1 MGVAT
6 PPGIRR
12 RLRMRVTGAV
22 QGVGFRP
29 FLYRAATE
37 DGLAGWIRND
47 TRGVML
53 EVEGPEPAL
62 RRFRDRVRTEP
73 PPRAVIH
80 DVAEEWLPEVGLEG
94 LTIVKSDAV
103 GERVAAVLPDL
114 ATCDACLE
122 DVGIRL
128 ADEPAFRDEPASR
141 DAPASRD
148 EPEPDRRLGYAFTN
162 CTDCGPRFSI
172 IRSLPYDR
180 PNTTMAGFELC
191 DACRA
196 EYEDPLD
203 RRFHAQPT
211 ACPECGPRLWVEE
224 AGDAEVRPPGEGTAS
239 AAGSGVDPGVDPGAS
254 ADAVAR
260 AAAAIRAG
268 KILAVKGLGGFHL
281 VVDAADEAA
290 VAALRARK
298 HRPTKPLAVMVRDL
312 EQART
317 LCVVPAGA
325 EALLVQ
331 PEAPIVL
338 LERRPDAPV
347 ADGVAPGNPYLG
359 VMLPYTPLH
368 HLLMR
373 AVDRPIVAT
382 SGNLTD
388 EPICTEN
395 DEARQ
400 RLGAIADTF
409 VLHDRPI
416 QRPVDDSVVQL
427 AADAPR
433 LLRRSRGYAPLPVRL
448 EAEVP
453 RILAVGGHLKNT
465 IALSRGR
472 DVFLSQHIGDLE
484 TPQALDA
491 FHRVIHD
498 FLALYDVRPS
508 IIAHDLHPDYASTLW
523 AMDAAEDGLAGRAG
537 LAGTDS
543 LAARDSRAG
552 ESGPVEV
559 SGGSTGKA
567 AIPLVAVQ
575 HHHAHLAACLADT
588 GEDRALGVVWDGTGL
603 GPDGTVWGGEF
614 LLGDAAGY
622 ERVAHLRPFRLPGG
636 DAAVKEPR
644 RMALAL
650 AHAAW
655 GDEGVDRVL
664 SRLGDAFDTHDL
676 RVLRQVLESGFRAP
690 WTTSA
695 GRLFDGVSALLGL
708 RQRAGFEGEAAMALE
723 YAVDPAEDG
732 AYPLE
737 VRAAGTG
744 DRPEGMG
751 RPDRGERPER
761 GDVLEPEGTREVAG
775 PSSPLIVDWAPALD
789 ALLEDL
795 EAGADTGPAA
805 ARFHNGLVDAI
816 RAVAEA
822 VCGPAGEPRVA
833 LTGGV
838 FQNRILTE
846 RAAEGL
852 RADGWEPLLHRRVP
866 ANDGGLSLGQV
877 AVAAATGEAN

>member
-1 MGVAT
+1 MAGAAT
-6 PPGIRR
+6 PSTARR
-12 RLRMRVTGAV
+12 RLRLQVTGAV

-37 DGLAGWIRND
+37 GGLAGWIRND

-53 EVEGPEPAL
+53 EMEGAEPAL
-62 RRFRDRVRTEP
+62 RRFRDRVRSEP
-73 PPRAVIH
+73 PPRAVVH
-80 DVAEEWLPEVGLEG
+80 DVTEEWLPAVGLEG
-94 LTIVKSDAV
+94 LSILASDGM

-122 DVGIRL
+122 DIGL
-128 ADEPAFRDEPASR
+128 QPD
-141 DAPASRD
+141 
-148 EPEPDRRLGYAFTN
+148 PEPVPADLESDPHPEADRRSGYAFTN

-180 PNTTMAGFELC
+180 PRTTMAGFELC

-211 ACPECGPRLWVEE
+211 ACPECGPRLWLE
-224 AGDAEVRPPGEGTAS
+224 ADDDVAEI
-239 AAGSGVDPGVDPGAS
+239 DPGTDPI
-254 ADAVAR
+254 DW
-260 AAAAIRAG
+260 AAEAIRAG
-268 KILAVKGLGGFHL
+268 SVLAVKGLGGFHL
-281 VVDAADEAA
+281 VVDAADPAA
-290 VAALRARK
+290 VARLRARK

-312 EQART
+312 DQARQ
-317 LCVVPAGA
+317 LCVVPAEA

-338 LERRPDAPV
+338 LERRPEAPV
-347 ADGVAPGNPYLG
+347 SGDVAPGNPYLG

-373 AVDRPIVAT
+373 RVDRPVVAT

-388 EPICTEN
+388 EPICIGN
-395 DEARQ
+395 GEARA
-400 RLGAIADTF
+400 RLGGIADAF

-416 QRPVDDSVVQL
+416 QRAVDDSVVQIV
-427 AADAPR
+427 AGAPR

-448 EAEVP
+448 DRAVAP
-453 RILAVGGHLKNT
+453 ILAVGGHLKNT

-484 TPQALDA
+484 TPQALEA
-491 FHRVIHD
+491 FERVIHD
-498 FLALYDVRPS
+498 FLRLYEVRPTV
-508 IIAHDLHPDYASTLW
+508 IAHDLHPDYSSTLW
-523 AMDAAEDGLAGRAG
+523 AETVTGLENA
-537 LAGTDS
+537 T
-543 LAARDSRAG
+543 G
-552 ESGPVEV
+552 EIRRVP
-559 SGGSTGKA
+559 
-567 AIPLVAVQ
+567 VQ

-614 LLGDAAGY
+614 LLGGAGGY

-655 GDEGVDRVL
+655 GEAGIERAL
-664 SRLGDAFDTHDL
+664 GRLGAGVFDAGEV

-695 GRLFDGVSALLGL
+695 GRLFDGVASLLGL
-708 RQRAGFEGEAAMALE
+708 HQRAGFEGEAAMALE
-723 YAVDPAEDG
+723 YAVAPGETG
-732 AYPLE
+732 AYPFD
-737 VRAAGTG
+737 VRALDAGRQAGREGGRDGHADAEGGTG
-744 DRPEGMG
+744 G
-751 RPDRGERPER
+751 
-761 GDVLEPEGTREVAG
+761 
-775 PSSPLIVDWAPALD
+775 LIVDWAPAVD
-789 ALLEDL
+789 ALLDDVGG
-795 EAGADTGPAA
+795 GADVATAA
-805 ARFHNGLVDAI
+805 ARFHNGLVAAI

-822 VCGPAGEPRVA
+822 VGEPRVA

-838 FQNRILTE
+838 FQNRVLTE
-846 RAAEGL
+846 GVVEAVRAAGL
-852 RADGWEPLLHRRVP
+852 RPLLHRQVP

-877 AVAAATGEAN
+877 AVAAVQHGEAN

>member
-6 PPGIRR
+6 PPETRR
-12 RLRMRVTGAV
+12 RLRLQVTGAV

-29 FLYRAATE
+29 FLFRAATE
-37 DGLAGWIRND
+37 DRLAGWIRND

-53 EVEGPEPAL
+53 EVEGTEEAL
-62 RRFRDRVRTEP
+62 RRFRDRVRTDP

-80 DVAEEWLPEVGLEG
+80 EVTEEWLPTIGLDG
-94 LTIVKSDAV
+94 LTIVKSEAV
-103 GERVAAVLPDL
+103 GERIAAVLPDL
-114 ATCDACLE
+114 ATCDACL
-122 DVGIRL
+122 
-128 ADEPAFRDEPASR
+128 ADIGARS
-141 DAPASRD
+141 
-148 EPEPDRRLGYAFTN
+148 DRRSAYAFTN

-172 IRSLPYDR
+172 IRALPYDR

-196 EYEDPLD
+196 EYEDPMD

-211 ACPECGPRLWVEE
+211 ACPECGPRLWMEE
-224 AGDAEVRPPGEGTAS
+224 PSDDGTRTAGEPEVPGEPEV
-239 AAGSGVDPGVDPGAS
+239 AGEPGEADPI
-254 ADAVAR
+254 AR

-268 KILAVKGLGGFHL
+268 RVLAVKGLGGFHL
-281 VVDAADEAA
+281 VVDAANEAA
-290 VAALRARK
+290 VAALRERK

-312 EQART
+312 EDARRLT
-317 LCVVPAGA
+317 VVPPEA

-359 VMLPYTPLH
+359 VMLPYTPMH

-388 EPICTEN
+388 EPICTDN
-395 DEARQ
+395 DEARR
-400 RLGAIADTF
+400 RLGGIADTF

-427 AADAPR
+427 AAGAPR
-433 LLRRSRGYAPLPVRL
+433 LVRRSRGYAPLPVRL

-453 RILAVGGHLKNT
+453 PILAVGGHLKNT

-491 FHRVIHD
+491 FRAVIAD
-498 FLALYDVRPS
+498 FLDLYDVRPTV
-508 IIAHDLHPDYASTLW
+508 IAHDLHPDYASTRW
-523 AMDAAEDGLAGRAG
+523 AHDGLAGVDELDESDAP
-537 LAGTDS
+537 S
-543 LAARDSRAG
+543 L
-552 ESGPVEV
+552 
-559 SGGSTGKA
+559 
-567 AIPLVAVQ
+567 IPIQ
-575 HHHAHLAACLADT
+575 HHHAHLAAVLADNA
-588 GEDRALGVVWDGTGL
+588 EDRALGVVWDGTGL

-655 GDEGVDRVL
+655 GEEGVERVL
-664 SRLGDAFDTHDL
+664 RRLGPDVFDPQEL
-676 RVLRQVLESGFRAP
+676 RVLRQVLASGFRAP

-695 GRLFDGVSALLGL
+695 GRLFDGVSSLIGL
-708 RQRAGFEGEAAMALE
+708 RQRVGFEGEAAMALE
-723 YAVDPAEDG
+723 YAVDFGVDG
-732 AYPLE
+732 AYELE
-737 VRAAGTG
+737 VRAPQPTDGAGEAAVAG
-744 DRPEGMG
+744 DDAVARNVGVAG
-751 RPDRGERPER
+751 NAA
-761 GDVLEPEGTREVAG
+761 AG
-775 PSSPLIVDWAPALD
+775 PSSPMIVDWAPALD
-789 ALLEDL
+789 ALLEELD
-795 EAGADTGPAA
+795 AGASPGTAA
-805 ARFHNGLVDAI
+805 ARFHNGLVRAI
-816 RAVAEA
+816 REVADRVAE
-822 VCGPAGEPRVA
+822 GDGERRVA

-838 FQNRILTE
+838 FQNRVLTE
-846 RAAEGL
+846 RTTDSLRDAGL
-852 RADGWEPLLHRRVP
+852 EPLLHCRVP

-877 AVAAATGEAN
+877 AVAAAQLGEAN